1 MAWNQL
7 NVFKRNGTSVPYSV
21 DKILAAVNKAFTAN
35 NEDFP
40 VNVQQQLLSKINIYD
55 GISVEEIQEQVQNAL
70 MELGFYKI
78 ATDYITYRAAHKELR
93 EDEGRLNYMEEYSN
107 SSDNAASS
115 SETDPNSNVSMKNVA
130 NLEGEVY
137 KSKNRKLQ
145 RRRMYKKLKS
155 MYNKGI
161 ADQYIEDLNNHLI
174 YVHDEAST
182 PTLKPYTYSPM
193 ESVEVQYNDFHGLM
207 SLKSLYDLVDCPEVC
222 ENVEDG
228 VWCKY
233 PHNLKIKDRNKWTV
247 VTRLTKKRRHR
258 DLYRVKTAFGEDII
272 VTDNHPMIIS
282 DDKNDTVQAV
292 DSLGKSM
299 YRLPQQISFDG
310 ITQVDLSQCCE
321 YDIVKK
327 NFITQH
333 ETNSPYYFTK
343 RYIQINRNLGY
354 IVGFFIGDGN
364 YDNTWNTLMFSQK
377 DKDILVKLSEI
388 FFESFGVVGYESIS
402 SSGDKWQ
409 LKICSNIVNQ
419 FFKKFLNIK
428 DKSENKCLPTNLL
441 MFNEDFAKGIIEG
454 LIDSDGTVND
464 SSVLIR
470 LSSRECITQL
480 TKLLRYFGYGVSMI
494 HQATPFGNNLKI
506 KSNYDIWGIT
516 FTNTPNVVAFDGSY
530 KWQTNITRVVDKSL
544 KYSEGWS
551 TITKVNLITNGS
563 FLNKCEFIYDITTES
578 NTFDCNNLWVHNCGA
593 ITTYPLLTDGVG
605 NIDGITPFAP
615 NDIASFS
622 GQITNLVFLISSQL
636 KGAVAVG
643 DYFISLNYYVVK
655 QFGPKWYEKLNDV
668 TTTDSCLQQSNIS
681 RDIRKGMKQFI
692 YGINQPAG
700 NRSYNSPFTN
710 VSYYD
715 KYYFKSMFEDYYY
728 PDGTKPE
735 WKALD
740 TLQRM
745 FMELHR
751 ELRLIKPLTFPVKS
765 ILAA

>member
-70 MELGFYKI
+70 MKLGFYKI

-93 EDEGRLNYMEEYSN
+93 EDEERLNYMEEYSN

-137 KSKNRKLQ
+137 KTKNRKLQ

-155 MYNKGI
+155 MYNKEI

-182 PTLKPYTYSPM
+182 PT
-193 ESVEVQYNDFHGLM
+193 
-207 SLKSLYDLVDCPEVC
+207 
-222 ENVEDG
+222 
-228 VWCKY
+228 
-233 PHNLKIKDRNKWTV
+233 
-247 VTRLTKKRRHR
+247 
-258 DLYRVKTAFGEDII
+258 
-272 VTDNHPMIIS
+272 
-282 DDKNDTVQAV
+282 
-292 DSLGKSM
+292 
-299 YRLPQQISFDG
+299 
-310 ITQVDLSQCCE
+310 
-321 YDIVKK
+321 
-327 NFITQH
+327 
-333 ETNSPYYFTK
+333 
-343 RYIQINRNLGY
+343 
-354 IVGFFIGDGN
+354 
-364 YDNTWNTLMFSQK
+364 QK
-377 DKDILVKLSEI
+377 A
-388 FFESFGVVGYESIS
+388 Y
-402 SSGDKWQ
+402 
-409 LKICSNIVNQ
+409 
-419 FFKKFLNIK
+419 
-428 DKSENKCLPTNLL
+428 
-441 MFNEDFAKGIIEG
+441 
-454 LIDSDGTVND
+454 
-464 SSVLIR
+464 
-470 LSSRECITQL
+470 
-480 TKLLRYFGYGVSMI
+480 
-494 HQATPFGNNLKI
+494 
-506 KSNYDIWGIT
+506 
-516 FTNTPNVVAFDGSY
+516 
-530 KWQTNITRVVDKSL
+530 
-544 KYSEGWS
+544 
-551 TITKVNLITNGS
+551 
-563 FLNKCEFIYDITTES
+563 
-578 NTFDCNNLWVHNCGA
+578 CGA
-593 ITTYPLLTDGVG
+593 ITTYPLLTEGVG

-636 KGAVAVG
+636 KGAVATS

-655 QFGPKWYEKLNDV
+655 QFGPKWYEKLSDV
-668 TTTDSCLQQSNIS
+668 TTTDSCLQQSSIE

-735 WKALD
+735 WKAID